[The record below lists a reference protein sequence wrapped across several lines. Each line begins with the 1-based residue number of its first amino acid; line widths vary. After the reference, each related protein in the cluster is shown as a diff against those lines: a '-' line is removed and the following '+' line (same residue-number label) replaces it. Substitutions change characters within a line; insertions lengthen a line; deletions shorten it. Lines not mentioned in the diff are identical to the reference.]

1 MSSSVKI
8 NELPSGNFNAKVFD
22 YTDSQ
27 GKRHY
32 KSITAPSKR
41 EVKQLV
47 AEFIANKNTKRTSA
61 PDITV
66 GEAIDKYIE
75 TKSFILSPST
85 IRGYK
90 MIRKNNMQS
99 LMHIRLS
106 NLTQNDIQTEI
117 NKEAET
123 HSPKTIRNMHA
134 LLSSSLSAQKID
146 LDTDIT
152 LPKKV
157 KPDIQ
162 IPTDDEMRAIFA
174 DLRGNRLEVPVYLAA
189 MCGMRRS
196 EISALKWKDV
206 DLDKGTL
213 TIRAATVINENAEY
227 VTKGTKTTAGKR
239 TIKLFT
245 PVLDLLKKQ
254 KQESEYVTE
263 FVKPSRISNSFVYV
277 TARLGIKQYRFH
289 DLRHY
294 AVSTMLQLNLP
305 KKYIAD
311 YMGHET
317 ERMIDEV
324 YGHIKQNARNSFMD
338 IVDDYYSKITTPNAP

>member
-1 MSSSVKI
+1 MSTGVKI

-22 YTDSQ
+22 YTDAS

-41 EVKQLV
+41 EVKKLI
-47 AEFIANKNTKRTSA
+47 AEFLADRDEKKTSV
-61 PDITV
+61 PDMTV

-75 TKSFILSPST
+75 TKGFILSPST

-90 MIRKNNMQS
+90 MIRKNNMS
-99 LMHIRLS
+99 NLMNIQIAD
-106 NLTQNDIQTEI
+106 LTQNDIQIEI
-117 NKEAET
+117 NREAKT

-134 LLSSSLSAQKID
+134 LLSSALAVQKVNIE
-146 LDTDIT
+146 TEVT

-162 IPTDDEMRAIFA
+162 IPTDDEMKAIFA

-196 EISALKWKDV
+196 EISALKWDDV
-206 DLDKGTL
+206 DLENGTL

-227 VTKGTKTTAGKR
+227 VIKGTKTTAGKR
-239 TIKLFT
+239 TIKLFK
-245 PVLDLLKKQ
+245 PVLDLLKKLP
-254 KQESEYVTE
+254 KKNEFVTE
-263 FVKPSRISNSFVYV
+263 FQKPSRISNSFVYV
-277 TARLGIKQYRFH
+277 TKRLGIKQYRFH

-294 AVSTMLQLNLP
+294 AVSTMLSLNLP

-317 ERMIDEV
+317 EKMIDEV
-324 YGHIKQNARNSFMD
+324 YGHIKLNVRDKLMD
-338 IVDDYYSKITTPNAP
+338 IVDEYYAKISN